1 MKTFRL
7 FIGQLMLVLAS
18 FSGVS
23 AGEGL
28 MVLCLAAD
36 GHVAVEV
43 GSEQCSSDESP
54 AGARPPCELPMAEQ
68 AIDDCCGPCADVP
81 LGSAS
86 FLSRTASQSDAP
98 FHPAVV
104 IAGLGASPV
113 LLPHSDIR
121 REREPDASRSDT
133 PRVSLHSQL
142 RC

>member
-1 MKTFRL
+1 MKIFRRL
-7 FIGQLMLVLAS
+7 TGQLMLVLAS

-36 GHVAVEV
+36 GHIAVET
-43 GSEQCSSDESP
+43 GAEQCSTGESA
-54 AGARPPCELPMAEQ
+54 AGARLSCELPMAEQ
-68 AIDDCCGPCADVP
+68 AVDDCCGPCADVP

-98 FHPAVV
+98 FHPAIV